1 MAKTRRKK
9 SPSSKK
15 ATTVSYHK
23 NSIWAEV
30 RLVVLL
36 VASLFLFISNFGAG
50 GWMGNM
56 CSFVLFGCLGIFAY
70 LFPLFVLFLVL
81 FSLANKENL
90 FATVK
95 MIAAV
100 VGCVVV
106 SALLHILMVSREVDT
121 WLSIYLH
128 CAREKTG
135 GGLLG
140 GMLAK
145 LLLDAFGSIGAYLV
159 LVGGLII
166 CLVIVTERSFVRGMS
181 KGSKRVYESARQDV
195 ERIREQ
201 VEVRRVERKDPKDQ
215 KELRKDK

>member
-15 ATTVSYHK
+15 ATAVSYHK

-106 SALLHILMVSREVDT
+106 SALLHILMVSREVRVASR
-121 WLSIYLH
+121 SISPIMFLRVV
-128 CAREKTG
+128 AVR
-135 GGLLG
+135 
-140 GMLAK
+140 
-145 LLLDAFGSIGAYLV
+145 FSIAEIG
-159 LVGGLII
+159 
-166 CLVIVTERSFVRGMS
+166 RS
-181 KGSKRVYESARQDV
+181 
-195 ERIREQ
+195 I
-201 VEVRRVERKDPKDQ
+201 P
-215 KELRKDK
+215 